1 MTTTASTAAPFRRE
15 YLGWD
20 RPALVEAARRIAEKY
35 GDGQNLDLGPVI
47 IVVPGQRA
55 GRRLQEL
62 LAFHAEDKTLRFT
75 PPRIVTEGQLAELL
89 YTPKLPFAG
98 DLVQDL
104 AWAQALL
111 DLAPENLRHVV
122 PRPPGAEDALRWL
135 ELGKVLRGL
144 HVELAADGLD
154 FAAVRKSGPNL
165 PDFTEADRWDALVAV
180 QERYHRILDAQ
191 ELWDKQTARLTAVKL
206 REITTDC
213 DVILLGTVDLN
224 NSLRMMLEQVAE
236 RVTVYLVAPEKVAD
250 HFDGHGC
257 LIPEKWRDAE
267 IPLRDE
273 QLRQVEGPEEQADAV
288 SAWLAELGGRLRVDE
303 VAIGVPDEALVPQLQ
318 RQLDQANVK
327 ARWVEG
333 VRLGETAPY
342 RLLAVAVR
350 YAGAERY
357 DDLAALLRH
366 PDLEDWLDGAPPRRK
381 PIRAAN
387 GTIVAA
393 SMPAQLDRYYNRR
406 LPSRIRCSE
415 ISKKDWPDLAGAVE
429 RIEGWLKEATDHH
442 PLRQWGGVFCKILDT
457 VYGSRTLHLEEH
469 ADAALHETMRKIVEA
484 CEQSGSIPEALD
496 TASLTAADAFQVALG
511 PLAEEY
517 LPPPADADAVEILGW
532 LELPLDDSKALIVTS
547 FNEGF
552 VPKSAGADAF
562 LPDRHRRELGLLHNE
577 RRYAR
582 DAYATSVL
590 CQSRENLR
598 VVFAR
603 RDVEKNPL
611 HPSRLLFACSDET
624 LIRRA
629 RRYFAG
635 NKGPAAPRRL
645 LLAAKDPIPEK
656 SPFRP
661 PAPAAAKRTLER
673 ISVTRFKAYLACPYR
688 YYLQHARKLKVVN
701 DAARELDGGAF
712 GTLLHKALGAFG
724 RDPSGPRN
732 SERKRDIGDFLN
744 ERLSALAREV
754 FGRDQRR
761 PAIRLQLEQA
771 RLRLDAF
778 AARQAELVQEGWRI
792 IYVEDD
798 ADDEED
804 RNQLITPFPA
814 KETLVELTGRID
826 RIDLH
831 EGRGVLRVL
840 DYKTADNAEKPDKTH
855 RKKDAWIDLQLPLY
869 RHLVRAAALDRE
881 SAEPI
886 ELGYLN
892 LPKKPAETGVSLATW
907 DKETLEDADKTA
919 VAVICNLRKE
929 CDKAFWPPKVPAP
942 KYSDDFAAIC
952 LDRVMSGPGL
962 EDEDEGGS
970 E

>member
-1 MTTTASTAAPFRRE
+1 MTTTASTTAPYRRE

-20 RPALVEAARRIAEKY
+20 RPALGEAARRIGEKY
-35 GDGQNLDLGPVI
+35 GDRRTLDLGNLI

-62 LAFHAEDKTLRFT
+62 LAFHAEDGNLRFT
-75 PPRIVTEGQLAELL
+75 PPEIVTEGFLAEKL
-89 YTPKLPFAG
+89 YTPKLSFAG

-104 AWAQALL
+104 AWAQALRYL
-111 DLAPENLRHVV
+111 TPEKLHHVV
-122 PRPPGAEDALRWL
+122 PHPPSAGDALRWL

-154 FAAVRKSGPNL
+154 FAAVRASGPRL
-165 PDFTEADRWDALVAV
+165 PDFSEADRWDALVKL
-180 QERYHRILDAQ
+180 QERYHEVLDAQ
-191 ELWDKQTARLTAVKL
+191 KLWDKQTARLKAIEF

-213 DVILLGTVDLN
+213 DIILLGTVDLN
-224 NSLRMMLEQVAE
+224 NSLRMMLDQVAD
-236 RVTVYLVAPEKVAD
+236 RVTSYLVAPESLAD

-257 LIPEKWRDAE
+257 LIPEMWRDAE

-273 QLRQVEGPEEQADAV
+273 QLHQVEGPEEQADAV
-288 SAWLAELGGRLRVDE
+288 SEWLAGLGGRLRVDE

-318 RQLDQANVK
+318 RQLDQSDVK

-342 RLLAVAVR
+342 RLVAVAVR
-350 YAGAERY
+350 YAGAGRY

-366 PDLEDWLDGAPPRRK
+366 GDLEDWLDGALPKRK
-381 PIRAAN
+381 PIGAAE
-387 GTIVAA
+387 GKKLAV
-393 SMPAQLDRYYNRR
+393 SLPAQLDGFYNTH
-406 LPSRIRCSE
+406 LPSRIRASQ
-415 ISKKDWPDLAGAVE
+415 ISIKADWPDLAAAVE
-429 RIEGWLKEATDHH
+429 WIDGWLREAADSH
-442 PLRQWGGVFCKILDT
+442 PLRQWGAVFCKILDT
-457 VYGSRTLHLEEH
+457 VYGGRTLHLEEH
-469 ADAALHETMRKIVEA
+469 ADAALYGTMRKIVEA
-484 CEQSGSIPEALD
+484 CEQGGSIPEALD
-496 TASLTAADAFQVALG
+496 TASLTAADAFQVMLG
-511 PLAEEY
+511 PLADEY
-517 LPPPADADAVEILGW
+517 LPPPADPDAVEILGW

-562 LPDRHRRELGLLHNE
+562 LPDRLRRELGLLHNE

-590 CQSRENLR
+590 CQSREELR
-598 VVFAR
+598 LVFAR

-611 HPSRLLFACSDET
+611 QPSRLLFACNDAA

-645 LLAAKDPIPEK
+645 LLANNGPIPEK

-661 PAPAAAKRTLER
+661 PAPVTTEAKLER
-673 ISVTRFKAYLACPYR
+673 ISVTRFKSYLACPYR
-688 YYLQHARKLKVVN
+688 DYLRHVRKLEVVN

-712 GTLLHKALGAFG
+712 GTLLHNALGAFG
-724 RDPSGPRN
+724 RDASGPRN

-744 ERLSALAREV
+744 ERLSAIAKEV
-754 FGRDQRR
+754 FGREQRR
-761 PAIRLQLEQA
+761 PAVRLQLEQA

-778 AARQAELVQEGWRI
+778 AARQVELVQEGWRI
-792 IYVEDD
+792 VYAEDE

-804 RNQLITPFPA
+804 RNQLIVPLPA
-814 KETLVELTGRID
+814 NGTLIELAGRID
-826 RIDLH
+826 RIDFH
-831 EGRGVLRVL
+831 EGRGILRVL
-840 DYKTADNAEKPDKTH
+840 DYKTADNGAKPEKTH

-869 RHLVRAAALDRE
+869 RHLVRATELKRE
-881 SAEPI
+881 SAQPI
-886 ELGYLN
+886 ELGYFN
-892 LPKKPAETGVSLATW
+892 LPKRLTETGVSLATW
-907 DKETLEDADKTA
+907 DKDTLKNADDIA
-919 VAVICNLRKE
+919 VAVICSIRNK
-929 CDKAFWPPKVPAP
+929 DFWPPKAPAP
-942 KYSDDFAAIC
+942 KYSEDFAAIC
-952 LDRVMSGPGL
+952 LDHVMSGPGL
-962 EDEDEGGS
+962 EDEDEGGA